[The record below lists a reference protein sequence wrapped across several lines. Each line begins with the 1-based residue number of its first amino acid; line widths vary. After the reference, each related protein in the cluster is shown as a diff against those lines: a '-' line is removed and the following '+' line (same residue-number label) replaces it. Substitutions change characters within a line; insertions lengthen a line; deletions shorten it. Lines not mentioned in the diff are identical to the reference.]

1 MSTRSSSTFARRA
14 GSLFMAL
21 LLFAGCATTPQGRR
35 LPTPPLM
42 QAEEEVPEELLLDV
56 GIVPLDPG
64 HIRAGGRDP
73 DPTSPQIRAAESH
86 FIAFHLKETMQR
98 TAHWGAVRVVPEN
111 METSDLIIRGRIFRS
126 TGERLH
132 VGFMAQDA
140 TGRVWLDRE
149 YHVEVDGRDYLAAAS
164 ENREPFQT
172 IYTRFA
178 NELARIL
185 MTLTPEQ
192 RKTIRATA
200 QMRFAAEFAP
210 DAFGDYV
217 VRERQIY
224 RIVRLPA
231 DDDPMME
238 RLMRIRDRENMFIDT
253 LDEYYEAFYR
263 RMQPEYENWRRY
275 SQTELEALAQVRR
288 SSMGRIA
295 GGLVLIAAAVALE
308 MAGVENTA
316 SLRDVLILSGGM
328 VVIDGVNISQQ
339 SDMHRAGIEELSQS
353 FSADVEN
360 VVVDFEGRRVELTG
374 TAQEQFEQWREI
386 LRELWEE
393 ETGFGPGGDAGAA
406 GIL

>member
-1 MSTRSSSTFARRA
+1 MRA
-14 GSLFMAL
+14 GSLLMAVL
-21 LLFAGCATTPQGRR
+21 LLAGCATTPGGRR
-35 LPTPPLM
+35 LPTQPLM
-42 QAEEEVPEELLLDV
+42 QAQEEIPEAQLLDV

-73 DPTSPQIRAAESH
+73 DPTSPPIRAAESH
-86 FIAFHLKETMQR
+86 YIAYHLKETMQS

-111 METSDLIIRGRIFRS
+111 MESSDLIIRGRIFRS

-140 TGRVWLDRE
+140 TGRVWLERE
-149 YHVEVDGRDYLAAAS
+149 YHVEIDGNNYLEAARKN
-164 ENREPFQT
+164 EEPFQT

-178 NELARIL
+178 NDLARFK
-185 MTLTPEQ
+185 MSLTPEQ
-192 RKTIRATA
+192 IASIRRTA
-200 QMRFAAEFAP
+200 QIRFAAEFAP
-210 DAFGDYV
+210 DAFSDYV
-217 VRERQIY
+217 VREGRIY
-224 RIVRLPA
+224 RVVRLPA
-231 DDDPMME
+231 EDDPMME

-253 LDEYYEAFYR
+253 LDEYYEGFYR
-263 RMQPEYENWRRY
+263 RMQPEYENWRRF

-339 SDMHRAGIEELSQS
+339 SEMHRAGIEELSQS
-353 FSADVEN
+353 FSADMET
-360 VVVDFEGRRVELTG
+360 VVVDFEGKKVELTG
-374 TAQEQFEQWREI
+374 TAQEQYRQWRELLQQI
-386 LRELWEE
+386 WDE
-393 ETGFGPGGDAGAA
+393 ETGFAPGAGA
-406 GIL
+406 GDPTSL